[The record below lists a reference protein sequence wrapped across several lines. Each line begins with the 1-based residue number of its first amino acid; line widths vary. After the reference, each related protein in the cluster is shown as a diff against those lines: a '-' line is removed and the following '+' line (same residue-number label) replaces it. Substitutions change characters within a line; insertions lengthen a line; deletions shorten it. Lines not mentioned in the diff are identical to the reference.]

1 MYATPI
7 KKVESSEPY
16 TKKYQHHVTCSYGYK
31 LAFADDKFGK
41 SMKNYFGRDAIY
53 KFIED
58 VIKEM
63 KYCNEIMKIEFNKGL
78 LMKRKDYG
86 EFQKADICW
95 ICNLELINVLK
106 IM

>member
-1 MYATPI
+1 
-7 KKVESSEPY
+7 
-16 TKKYQHHVTCSYGYK
+16 
-31 LAFADDKFGK
+31 
-41 SMKNYFGRDAIY
+41 
-53 KFIED
+53 
-58 VIKEM
+58 M

>member
-1 MYATPI
+1 M
-7 KKVESSEPY
+7 KVLL
-16 TKKYQHHVTCSYGYK
+16 TKLNH
-31 LAFADDKFGK
+31 
-41 SMKNYFGRDAIY
+41 

-86 EFQKADICW
+86 EFQKADIC
-95 ICNLELINVLK
+95 
-106 IM
+106 